1 MQPMSEGINLDP
13 QVLIAVQNER
23 LAAAAIREAQL
34 TAAVQQ
40 LTMQVMGL
48 EQQLNPP
55 VEVVADEFVEQEGE
69 EGFKH
74 EGDPMSAAVEEV
86 DADPDTD

>member
-23 LAAAAIREAQL
+23 LAAGAIREAQL

-48 EQQLNPP
+48 EQQVTELTP
-55 VEVVADEFVEQEGE
+55 VE
-69 EGFKH
+69 H
-74 EGDPMSAAVEEV
+74 EGSPMSVVEEK
-86 DADPDTD
+86 DASPNS